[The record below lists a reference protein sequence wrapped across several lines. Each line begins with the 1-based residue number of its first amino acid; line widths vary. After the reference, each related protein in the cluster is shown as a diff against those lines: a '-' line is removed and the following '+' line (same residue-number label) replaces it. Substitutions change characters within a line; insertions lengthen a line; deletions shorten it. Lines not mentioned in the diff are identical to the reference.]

1 MGIQHGQYINNA
13 GANPQGGPWDGGQE
27 PWQKDIQ
34 KEDSPLGNVFV
45 TMLQQLG
52 VKVDKF
58 GGSNGKVSQLTT

>member
-1 MGIQHGQYINNA
+1 MGWWS
-13 GANPQGGPWDGGQE
+13 GA
-27 PWQKDIQ
+27 WQKDIQ